1 MFTYGDGEERSLV
14 SGLGRKESERKT
26 GDSSGQRGDTI
37 DATDDL
43 SGHQQAGAG
52 RQMNDSSVME
62 ETSCSASISI
72 ANGVFLFIKFRIRGF
87 ETLAIFSK
95 KFPSFSVATVRK
107 FAPKKSLIAT
117 ADFIN
122 AV

>member
-1 MFTYGDGEERSLV
+1 MFTYGDGEELSLV
-14 SGLGRKESERKT
+14 SGLRRKESERET

-43 SGHQQAGAG
+43 SGHHQAGAG

-62 ETSCSASISI
+62 PHVVLLYPSQT
-72 ANGVFLFIKFRIRGF
+72 VFFIYIFRIRGF

-95 KFPSFSVATVRK
+95 KFPSFFVATVRK